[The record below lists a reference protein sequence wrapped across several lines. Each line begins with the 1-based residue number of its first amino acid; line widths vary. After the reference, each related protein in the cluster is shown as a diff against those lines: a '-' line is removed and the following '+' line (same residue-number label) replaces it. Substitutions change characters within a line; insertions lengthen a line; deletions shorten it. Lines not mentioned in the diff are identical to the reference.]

1 MPSETLPPT
10 RRIRDCCPKSEPM
23 KRLKE
28 NAVKRAQSI
37 KKRRK
42 LELVEDLLRQHCAG
56 MWSDSEEDTKASCTS
71 LPVHVRDDHED
82 AVNQDETDESNSTRL
97 PFPSQPQKRKGIDV
111 GNPRKLTAAAATSA
125 SPEDVTR
132 PELQRRKHQ
141 GANADNANVKPFCCD
156 REREQQGFRADIRP
170 LERQVKGREEWV
182 SMRKGSLAR
191 SRAAKRA
198 ENSVPAHIVCA
209 EQGGASHSR
218 SLHLLRKLGGLSPS
232 GESKEATD
240 TARGMDSKG
249 HSNGPGRDKE
259 LQAELQKEFDAT
271 VHDIRN
277 LVYPH
282 LGRFQRRQFVAASL
296 RALGIAPN
304 KTQKMPL
311 PELRSRKKATTAAL
325 RARWAEAKVLGV
337 RSHIDDQGSLQQASR
352 NRSKL
357 SAQVTRRKHLR
368 EIFKHAGKHRSRG
381 VRTSTG

>member
-170 LERQVKGREEWV
+170 LERQVKGREEW
-182 SMRKGSLAR
+182 
-191 SRAAKRA
+191 
-198 ENSVPAHIVCA
+198 
-209 EQGGASHSR
+209 GGASHSR

-337 RSHIDDQGSLQQASR
+337 RLIIVLGQCSNALKQSVTHLGKSGAGRENPGVIDSR
-352 NRSKL
+352 HVSVVICSPK
-357 SAQVTRRKHLR
+357 
-368 EIFKHAGKHRSRG
+368 
-381 VRTSTG
+381 